1 MKRTLALIMGLILT
15 ASALSACSDPSE
27 FSKKENLSAD
37 YTRSTDPTEN
47 YNYND
52 AASSPSSYNNY
63 SNLMTDFELK
73 MFRNYYSLKESKNN
87 SFVFSP
93 ASTALQLGLIAN
105 GASGDSKSE
114 ISLLLGGSEL
124 TVEDINR
131 CSSYFISRMQAVS
144 KSSNTEVDELT
155 GEKIEETVTEY
166 IKFDNNLFFNDTSD
180 IKTSFLQTNSNFYGD
195 DIFRFMFSD
204 ENSLTKINS
213 HFSGFTKNN
222 VISKLDENQT
232 FISINATDINDTWLE
247 PYAQSDI
254 EKGTFKAADGEREV
268 NYMTS
273 NESYIKSNKAQGII
287 KYTSKNPLRLVLVMP
302 NEGITLE
309 DYIADF
315 NNLEYSNLLES
326 VDITEKVTAKI
337 PEFSI
342 ASENSACPM
351 SKTLTKSGLYSL
363 FTDEATFSDMT
374 YTDDFRLN
382 EIYEVTPTVSVNA
395 AGLGGATGND
405 GKAPSENRVKE
416 LEETE
421 TTVEF
426 NRPFIFL
433 VIDNDTN
440 IPLYI
445 GTVNN

>member
-155 GEKIEETVTEY
+155 GEKVEETVTEY

-395 AGLGGATGND
+395 TGLGGATGND